1 MFFHMKA
8 AFTSLFLF
16 SLLFWLANCKTSQKP
31 AATPPTPPPVAAP
44 APAPATDLLAADR
57 AKYLEK
63 VRKSIAGKEKM
74 QADSVFENLKKL
86 NKMPAERVL
95 GIMDRWGET
104 LGVSCDHCHVPNEW
118 ASESKAPKEITR
130 QMMAL
135 IERVNTDIQSIQ
147 AIKSE
152 RPGVSCYTCHRG
164 EAKPARRP
172 K

>member
-1 MFFHMKA
+1 MKA
-8 AFTSLFLF
+8 IFTSLFLF
-16 SLLFWLANCKTSQKP
+16 GLLFWLADCKTSNKP
-31 AATPPTPPPVAAP
+31 ATP
-44 APAPATDLLAADR
+44 APAPAVASPAPPAPPPNALAADR

-63 VRKSIAGKEKM
+63 VRQSIAGKEKM
-74 QADSVFENLKKL
+74 QADSVFQNLKKL
-86 NKMPAERVL
+86 NKMPAERLL
-95 GIMDRWGET
+95 GVMDRWGET

-118 ASESKAPKEITR
+118 ASETKAPKEIAR

-135 IERVNTDIQSIQ
+135 IDRVNTDIQSIG